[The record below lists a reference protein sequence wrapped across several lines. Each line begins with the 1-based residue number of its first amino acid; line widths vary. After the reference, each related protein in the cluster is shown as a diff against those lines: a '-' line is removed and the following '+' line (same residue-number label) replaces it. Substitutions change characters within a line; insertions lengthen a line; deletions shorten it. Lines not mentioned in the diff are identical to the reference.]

1 MSHVDHAVRC
11 RQWLEEQLAALAGI
25 RNANPRDNEFKAWR
39 QATMTTLQRVW
50 PDDPSR
56 VERFRRIA
64 FRAPGA
70 RPEPEQVREWH
81 RLGCELAHAYLTE
94 LLQDLD
100 DHGVPQPSAR
110 TPDAVRTDGVV
121 AEDDFPVLELP
132 SGESRGS
139 ASIAGGYE
147 DNVIDL
153 GGPAG
158 ELAPAQGRAAD
169 ADTPAPPTLRVE
181 LPAVRET
188 PASEVPAAPPSAPP
202 SLHAMPAPAPVVAP
216 LETPAPAPVVTP
228 LETPAPAPKAKAV
241 TPPSRSLKPGKKPS
255 GATRLKDMLDFSTL
269 EAAFAQEDAKAASQA
284 ASPAPPAAAEAPP
297 KPAAEPAANSV
308 FATAPRPLKRR
319 PRRVESMESLVPEAM
334 RQAPAPPP
342 AAPPAAAAQES
353 GNPATPDLDADTF
366 AAAADEFMRSSVV
379 MSLTGKP
386 VQRVSDATSFL
397 EPDAVAIASLAN
409 DMSRLGVSEG
419 TRASM
424 RAMLFELARHM
435 EAGDLEWSVL
445 RDAVAQA
452 MESPELARRL
462 LPVVLPWLDR
472 AA

>member
-1 MSHVDHAVRC
+1 MSHVERTQRC
-11 RQWLEEQLAALAGI
+11 RGWLEEQLASLAGV

-50 PDDPSR
+50 PDEPAR

-70 RPEPEQVREWH
+70 RPEPEQIREWH

-94 LLQDLD
+94 LVQDLD
-100 DHGVPQPSAR
+100 EHGAPVPVAR
-110 TPDAVRTDGVV
+110 TPDAARTDGGV
-121 AEDDFPVLELP
+121 AEDDFPVVELHD
-132 SGESRGS
+132 GESRAMS
-139 ASIAGGYE
+139 TPSMAYE

-158 ELAPAQGRAAD
+158 SLEPAQGRAAD
-169 ADTPAPPTLRVE
+169 ADSAPPTLRIELPAAREAAAASEAAPAPPTL
-181 LPAVRET
+181 
-188 PASEVPAAPPSAPP
+188 
-202 SLHAMPAPAPVVAP
+202 HA
-216 LETPAPAPVVTP
+216 
-228 LETPAPAPKAKAV
+228 APKATQPASKNIKTNKKASAV
-241 TPPSRSLKPGKKPS
+241 
-255 GATRLKDMLDFSTL
+255 TRLKDMLDFSKL
-269 EAAFAQEDAKAASQA
+269 EAQLAKEDAKAAQQDDA
-284 ASPAPPAAAEAPP
+284 PAPAAPAAEAPAP
-297 KPAAEPAANSV
+297 RASSV
-308 FATAPRPLKRR
+308 FATQPRPLKRK
-319 PRRVESMESLVPEAM
+319 PKPLESLDSLVPDAL
-334 RQAPAPPP
+334 RPPAPPVPDALP
-342 AAPPAAAAQES
+342 AAKVEATAEPSEPPATSAPAQDPS
-353 GNPATPDLDADTF
+353 LDADTF

-386 VQRVSDATSFL
+386 VQRMSDATSFMD
-397 EPDAVAIASLAN
+397 PDAVAVAALAS
-409 DMSRLGVSEG
+409 DVGRLGVSEG
-419 TRASM
+419 SRGSM

-435 EAGDLEWSVL
+435 DAGSLEWAML